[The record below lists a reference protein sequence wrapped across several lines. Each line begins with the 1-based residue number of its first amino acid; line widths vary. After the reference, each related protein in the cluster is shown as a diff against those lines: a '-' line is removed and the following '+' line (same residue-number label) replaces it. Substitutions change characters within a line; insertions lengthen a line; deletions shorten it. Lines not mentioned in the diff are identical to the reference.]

1 MESTPVGRRRAWS
14 QPVISNPLAVS
25 VPWRGPV
32 GSRSGDAALMF
43 AGLFPRLALFVL
55 LIARPE
61 RIDAAFSSWLWPLLG
76 SNFLPF
82 AT

>member
-1 MESTPVGRRRAWS
+1 MGC
-14 QPVISNPLAVS
+14 L
-25 VPWRGPV
+25 
-32 GSRSGDAALMF
+32 
-43 AGLFPRLALFVL
+43 LALFAGVFPRFAVL
-55 LIARPE
+55 ILWIARPE